1 MPYLVCCTQSLCPCG
16 RPLLTHTPQETLKHS
31 KGMSSSVSVESPGEL
46 KVLFEPSEHPW
57 QVWGLILNTVCPLL
71 LSCWGFSFALGCGVY
86 FFGGIQHSPV
96 NDWSAVSCNF
106 GVLIGEEEHT
116 TFYISIVVISLLF
129 YFSSLVIV
137 LFIKILKF
145 SGHTQYLCI
154 VSLSCLSSLTTLSR
168 SFFTVLNSVGYSS
181 FSCLYCCLPP
191 ALSPFKS
198 PFNLH
203 FSDSK

>member
-31 KGMSSSVSVESPGEL
+31 KGMSGSVSVESPGEL

-57 QVWGLILNTVCPLL
+57 QVWGLILNTVCLL
-71 LSCWGFSFALGCGVY
+71 LSSFWGFSFALGCGVP

-96 NDWSAVSCNF
+96 NDCSAVSCKF

-129 YFSSLVIV
+129 LFLFSSD
-137 LFIKILKF
+137 
-145 SGHTQYLCI
+145 CI
-154 VSLSCLSSLTTLSR
+154 VVYQNPKIFWPYPISL
-168 SFFTVLNSVGYSS
+168 YS
-181 FSCLYCCLPP
+181 FSL
-191 ALSPFKS
+191 A
-198 PFNLH
+198 
-203 FSDSK
+203 